1 MQHYEELMICGI
13 CKMKTD
19 IKIDAELIGVQNALN
34 FFSSL
39 MKKICYSLKFKPLSL
54 KIFFAF
60 TTVTG
65 DYWKEILRM
74 GNKIIIIKKKIT
86 NLFGSKY

>member
-39 MKKICYSLKFKPLSL
+39 MKKICYSLKFKLLSL

-60 TTVTG
+60 T
-65 DYWKEILRM
+65 
-74 GNKIIIIKKKIT
+74 NKQSNRRLLERDFENGK
-86 NLFGSKY
+86 